1 MGWLSQRRI
10 RQEDAR
16 EKVGNPWG
24 EKLGTPL
31 EEDRTSRGR
40 SRTVSRQ
47 YSEKVL
53 KTAWMVETTSP
64 PLSAL
69 KFSRKPRLW
78 ISEGRGRRG
87 EFRARARE
95 SHEGGAFKRVAP
107 ELAPG
112 YPEKIQREGQVPAL
126 PRSADEILRRSS
138 RGSGEGGSQRW
149 PARRRVRGARRRT
162 LLRLLK
168 TA

>member
-1 MGWLSQRRI
+1 VGWLSQRLI
-10 RQEDAR
+10 RQEVAG

-31 EEDRTSRGR
+31 EEGRTSRGR

-69 KFSRKPRLW
+69 KFSRKPRL
-78 ISEGRGRRG
+78 
-87 EFRARARE
+87 
-95 SHEGGAFKRVAP
+95 
-107 ELAPG
+107 
-112 YPEKIQREGQVPAL
+112 
-126 PRSADEILRRSS
+126 
-138 RGSGEGGSQRW
+138 
-149 PARRRVRGARRRT
+149 
-162 LLRLLK
+162 
-168 TA
+168 